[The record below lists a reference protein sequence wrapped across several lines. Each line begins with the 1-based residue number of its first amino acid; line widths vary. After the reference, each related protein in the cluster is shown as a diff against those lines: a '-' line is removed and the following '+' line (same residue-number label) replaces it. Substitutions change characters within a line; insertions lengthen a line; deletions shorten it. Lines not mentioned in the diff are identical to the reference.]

1 MDTLE
6 HFSRIWCKA
15 CQKIQPLVFDVRRA
29 GDENNPDAA
38 DIVCSEC
45 KSIVAT
51 LHARSAQPAGITP
64 EEAAKAQAMAGREVD
79 RLSDPTATVE
89 QRQSRKRRL
98 VKGPKEFRDIR
109 DKRDRSKR

>member
-6 HFSRIWCKA
+6 HFSRIWCEA
-15 CQKIQPLVFDVRRA
+15 CQQIQPLVFEVRRA
-29 GDENNPDAA
+29 DDKGNEDSA

-45 KSIVAT
+45 RSIIAT
-51 LHARSAQPAGITP
+51 LHARSVQQPGTAPT
-64 EEAAKAQAMAGREVD
+64 EAAKAQAMAGRELD
-79 RLSDPTATVE
+79 RLSDPTATAE

-109 DKRDRSKR
+109 DTRERSKR